1 VVVEQSRIRFEEEE
15 QRLKNEE
22 RDRKGRVK
30 AMSKRITPFLNDQR
44 DQLLASIQE
53 QVLDRKR
60 NAFDQEQDYKNR
72 LVEMQERV
80 DNAPLLLQKD
90 AKANAQNQIAHVV
103 ENTLDELNVN
113 LGMY

>member
-1 VVVEQSRIRFEEEE
+1 MGRIAARQFMGALRACLDAR
-15 QRLKNEE
+15 QTARNGKIDGL
-22 RDRKGRVK
+22 V
-30 AMSKRITPFLNDQR
+30 ITNL
-44 DQLLASIQE
+44 
-53 QVLDRKR
+53 
-60 NAFDQEQDYKNR
+60 
-72 LVEMQERV
+72 EMQERV